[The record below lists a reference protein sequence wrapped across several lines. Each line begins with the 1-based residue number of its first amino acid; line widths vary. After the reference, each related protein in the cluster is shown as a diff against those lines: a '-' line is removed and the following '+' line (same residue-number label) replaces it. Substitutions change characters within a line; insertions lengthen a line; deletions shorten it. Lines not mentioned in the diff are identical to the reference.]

1 MLLGN
6 MERMPVRRNVL
17 VRRGRRRMTMCPVCK
32 CVGTWA
38 TTKLKSEHWTEAHMR
53 EGILPFIENGKVVCP
68 GKTGSRE

>member
-1 MLLGN
+1 
-6 MERMPVRRNVL
+6 
-17 VRRGRRRMTMCPVCK
+17 MTMCPVCK